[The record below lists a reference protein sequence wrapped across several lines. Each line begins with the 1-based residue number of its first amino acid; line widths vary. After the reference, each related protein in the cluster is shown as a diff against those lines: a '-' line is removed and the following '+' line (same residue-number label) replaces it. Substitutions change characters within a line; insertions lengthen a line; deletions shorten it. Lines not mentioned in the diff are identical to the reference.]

1 MKKKFSCFLMVLC
14 MITSSIGF
22 TAIANSTARI
32 NLSENSGNFSISLDG
47 ADTYGGELIVSF
59 YDIQNKICQ
68 VKNYAAYDGVTYSAD
83 APADA
88 AKVKAVWVKSFENL
102 KPLCKPAEA
111 NITKENAIEIDASL
125 IDLDNMD
132 IEKKG
137 YIEYYETATS
147 TKATK
152 AYVKVEETNNVK
164 VPQLKVYL
172 NGLEKNDLGTA
183 LGLCAD
189 EDAVVKLIENN
200 DDKYYDVAEITL
212 YDYYIVTEVDATN
225 KKITFDGDAS
235 MVNVSFAD
243 LLDDEAMTIA
253 FKDADGADMTVADFA
268 EGDVVAVVAK
278 SIGKV
283 KPTSINNVVTYYN
296 LGNNSVSGSVT
307 AFNFNYK
314 VLYIDGIAY
323 DVVDFDALY
332 DGFELGAEGTYYLTK
347 TGKIFKYVDT
357 VSSKYVGYVL
367 DACVTDGG
375 LSDDT
380 VQFKLLTAD
389 QGIVVVEA
397 DSIFEYVKANTESKK
412 DKLTYLADTL
422 EAFYS
427 AFDGTATVAD
437 RIVKYTLNSDNKLRS
452 ITAFANTGAEAET
465 VTLGAGAKYYPDLGT
480 VGGRK
485 LADGAVLF
493 AIDTYDVNKSYV
505 TTVAKLD
512 EVKTY
517 GGALLTNYNEI
528 KQTYT
533 IGIFDVA
540 QLRGISSKQ
549 GIAIAGNIFTT
560 TYKGEQALQV
570 TAYQDNEETPLELF
584 FNDYTIRVVGANSY
598 YSLTDGSVFLYTA
611 DDDGYVT
618 DYVVL
623 ATMDNKV
630 LTVDPTATT
639 SAAVTTGA
647 NGITYSYVGGFVNTF
662 KNGIVTLMDGDA
674 FKADGNMY
682 TYEYINKRHIITVGD
697 YMSSDSIDQYDA
709 YNNTANYVFM
719 KLANNKVTD
728 IYVIATRV
736 VVPNTNEDE
745 TIW

>member
-1 MKKKFSCFLMVLC
+1 MKKKFLCFLMVFC
-14 MITSSIGF
+14 VIISSICF
-22 TAIANSTARI
+22 TATANSTAKI
-32 NLSENSGNFSISLDG
+32 NLSENAGNFNISLDG
-47 ADTYGGELIVSF
+47 ADKYGGELIVAF
-59 YDIQNKICQ
+59 YDSQNKICQ
-68 VKNYAAYDGVTYSAD
+68 VKNYAAYDGVAYSAVT
-83 APADA
+83 PADA
-88 AKVKAVWVKSFENL
+88 AKVKAVWVKSFKNL

-111 NITKENAIEIDASL
+111 NITKENAIEIDASF

-152 AYVKVEETNNVK
+152 AYVEAS
-164 VPQLKVYL
+164 QLKVYL
-172 NGLEKNDLGTA
+172 NGVEKADLETA
-183 LGLCAD
+183 LGLCVD
-189 EDAVVKLIENN
+189 QDAVVKLVDNN
-200 DDKYYDVAEITL
+200 NDKYYDVVEITI
-212 YDYYIVTEVDATN
+212 YDYYIITAVDSER
-225 KKITFDGDAS
+225 KKISFEGYAGQ
-235 MVNVSFAD
+235 VNVTFSDFID
-243 LLDDEAMTIA
+243 NEEMTIT

-375 LSDDT
+375 LSDDS

-389 QGIVVVEA
+389 QGIVVFEA

-682 TYEYINKRHIITVGD
+682 TYEYVNKRHIITVGD